1 PMDVRQLRQ
10 LEFPQL
16 NDYVYLDHAGATLY
30 SERQLTRVMQEL
42 QSGLYGNPHTQARKS
57 AHTSRL
63 VEEARNSVLKHFNT
77 SNQQHAVIFT
87 SGATAAVKILAES
100 FQAGQH
106 GAGLFNYL
114 LDSHTSIV
122 GMREVLRSRG
132 FVVRCSRTELELES
146 ATSSSSDGRVLFA
159 LPAQCNFSGRKLD
172 LSIVDRLK
180 ANNKD
185 AYVLLDAASF
195 AATCPLDLTACSAD
209 FVCLSF
215 YKMFGYPTGLGAL
228 IVRLDRVANGES
240 VLKKAYFGGGTV
252 QAMVPS
258 GSFVQQ
264 SPDLAAGFED
274 GTINYLSIL
283 AVRHGLWAL
292 EQLGGGMQQISQR
305 VFRLAQYLARR
316 LSELRHSDG
325 SPVCLLYTD
334 NDYTDWTKQGGI
346 VAFNLVRCDGSFVG
360 YSDLSSRAENY
371 RIQLR
376 VGCFCNVGACQ
387 RYLDIT
393 DEQLLANLR
402 AGHVCGDGVDLVD
415 GRPTG
420 AVRASF
426 GYMSDESD
434 ADALVAMVTDNFV
447 ITKPMPVLLAA
458 AASAPLMSMSR
469 DELANLCRGGQSAA
483 SKAAAESHWP
493 HLGRIFLYPV
503 KSCAAFEVAASW
515 PVDRRGFHLDRH
527 WMVVNE
533 SGLCLTMKRE
543 PRLSQIRPFLDIQRR
558 LLILNSP
565 ISDQNAVVPMDA
577 GHQTAALCLHSRV
590 CGSRVR
596 LLDCGQAAADWLHS
610 VVGYPCRL
618 VRQDGDRLAKTGEQA
633 ISLANEQQFLLLN
646 EASVAHLLD
655 CIGPESPLDLSQL
668 VARFRANLVVRG
680 CQPMSEESWTRL
692 SIGGRQFAAHG
703 VCTRCDMIGI
713 DQDTGEST
721 IEPMRT
727 LSQMKGGALKFGLY
741 VSATA
746 SDNTTDKAAKFE
758 LSVGDAVI
766 AE

>member
-1 PMDVRQLRQ
+1 MDVRQLRQ

-100 FQAGQH
+100 FQSGQH

-180 ANNKD
+180 SNNKD

-252 QAMVPS
+252 QCVTACGLS
-258 GSFVQQ
+258 NS
-264 SPDLAAGFED
+264 LAAGCSRSVSESFD
-274 GTINYLSIL
+274 
-283 AVRHGLWAL
+283 
-292 EQLGGGMQQISQR
+292 
-305 VFRLAQYLARR
+305 LAQYLARR

-325 SPVCLLYTD
+325 SPVCRLYTD

-447 ITKPMPVLLAA
+447 ITKPMPVLPAA

-543 PRLSQIRPFLDIQRR
+543 PRLSQIRPFLDLQRR